1 MNNRNQYQDSP
12 CQLCSRLAE
21 ENELLKT
28 QLDLAVSVV
37 AQQIEILEEF
47 KAEAEAATVHLEA
60 FGFRN

>member
-1 MNNRNQYQDSP
+1 MNNRYHHQDSP
-12 CQLCSRLAE
+12 CQLCARLAE
-21 ENELLKT
+21 ENETIKA
-28 QLDLAVSVV
+28 QLELAVSVI